1 MLLWDSTYQ
10 DFMTARASAGPRP
23 ASPPMVVL
31 PDVVL
36 LLPGP
41 FAPCGQRRSGALAKT
56 D

>member
-1 MLLWDSTYQ
+1 MLLWESTYQ
-10 DFMTARASAGPRP
+10 DFMTARASAGSRP
-23 ASPPMVVL
+23 ASPSMVVL

-41 FAPCGQRRSGALAKT
+41 YAVCSAVPADLAKT